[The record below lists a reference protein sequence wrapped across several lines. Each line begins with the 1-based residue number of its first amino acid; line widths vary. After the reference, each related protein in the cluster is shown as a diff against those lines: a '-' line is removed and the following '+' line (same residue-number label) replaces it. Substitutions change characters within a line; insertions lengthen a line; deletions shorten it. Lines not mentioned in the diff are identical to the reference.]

1 VKFVS
6 RFHYFHVTTIWK
18 SDWIQLIGKR
28 LLANDFDFP
37 SSVHALH
44 QQRKATWWKSGENV
58 QI

>member
-18 SDWIQLIGKR
+18 SDWIQFSGKR

-44 QQRKATWWKSGENV
+44 QQRKAT
-58 QI
+58 